1 MTSTPSARACPAC
14 GSSGSGNFCASCGA
28 PLGAR
33 TCAAC
38 QAELSAGARFCHR
51 CGASA
56 SPGVRAA
63 GQATRPEKTAWIAAG
78 SLVLFLMMI
87 VGYRVLTGNTA
98 AAGARAPDM
107 ANAGNAAP
115 GGAADP
121 GGGLPTGRAPDISA
135 LSPQERFLRLNNRVM
150 EAAGRGDTATVVN
163 FTPMALGAYAQLPS
177 ATNDERYHAAV
188 LHAQVGRAAEALAL
202 ADTML
207 QTTPRY
213 LLAYVVRGDIAE
225 IQRDSA
231 RLRAAFA
238 DFQAAYD
245 EEIRAPR
252 AEYVDHR
259 NVLDDFLQRARSA
272 S

>member
-1 MTSTPSARACPAC
+1 MV
-14 GSSGSGNFCASCGA
+14 
-28 PLGAR
+28 
-33 TCAAC
+33 
-38 QAELSAGARFCHR
+38 AGA
-51 CGASA
+51 
-56 SPGVRAA
+56 
-63 GQATRPEKTAWIAAG
+63 
-78 SLVLFLMMI
+78 LVLFLVAI
-87 VGYRVLTGNTA
+87 VAYRVLTGNTA
-98 AAGARAPDM
+98 NPGPRVPDM

-115 GGAADP
+115 GSGDDP
-121 GGGLPTGRAPDISA
+121 GGALPTGPAPDISQ

-150 EAAGRGDTATVVN
+150 EAAGRGDTSTVVN

-188 LHAQVGRAAEALAL
+188 LNAQVGRVAEALAL
-202 ADTML
+202 TDTML

-225 IQRDSA
+225 IQGDSA

-245 EEIRAPR
+245 AEIQASR